1 MAAIKFLQQFRNPF
15 FDFLFNLISFL
26 GEPFVI
32 VVVLCILYWCLDKSK
47 SEKLIFILVSSMA
60 FNDAIKNMARIKR
73 PWLLDKEVI
82 SLRPDTATGYSFP
95 SGHTQFTATLY
106 TSLMILFK
114 KKWLYIL
121 GSIFIV
127 LMPISRMY
135 LGAHTFWDILL
146 ALILG
151 IGLPFL
157 FSFIFDKIKN
167 KKPIYLLVFLI
178 PVIFVL
184 AGLLPFWNE
193 NPPILT
199 DSFKII
205 GLSIGGVI
213 GIIIEKS
220 KIDFIEKTDFFT
232 NMKKLAVGVFG
243 LLILQTGLKM
253 LFSLPFIPEMI
264 TPYLDIL
271 RYFMISFFAT
281 AGMGFIIKRF
291 FN

>member
-1 MAAIKFLQQFRNPF
+1 MEAIKILQQFRNPF
-15 FDFLFNLISFL
+15 FDFLFNFISFL

-32 VVVLCILYWCLDKSK
+32 VVIICVLYWCLDKNK
-47 SEKLIFILVSSMA
+47 SEKLILTLIGSMA
-60 FNDAIKNMARIKR
+60 FNDSIKNIARVKR
-73 PWLLDKEVI
+73 PWLLDKDVV

-95 SGHTQFTATLY
+95 SGHTQFTASLY
-106 TSLMILFK
+106 TSLMVLFK
-114 KKWLYIL
+114 KKWIYIL

-135 LGAHTFWDILL
+135 LGAHTFWDILA

-157 FSFIFDKIKN
+157 FSFIYDKIKN
-167 KKPIYLLVFLI
+167 KSPIYLLVFLI
-178 PVIFVL
+178 PVLFVL
-184 AGLLPFWNE
+184 MGLLPFWSE

-205 GLSIGGVI
+205 GLSLGGTI

-243 LLILQTGLKM
+243 LLILQTGLKV

-281 AGMGFIIKRF
+281 AGMGFVIKRF